1 MKNYPT
7 ERCDVIEFL
16 AARPSRCGDW
26 HMSQAYDEATRL
38 YALLAGLKIEA
49 GQGGDMSLVALC
61 DIATSGRVLDETDD
75 LLSQSDRADIA
86 GYDRE
91 RAIDRCLSVMMEAA
105 MTADR
110 CEAAR

>member
-7 ERCDVIEFL
+7 ERGAVIEFL
-16 AARPSRCGDW
+16 ADRPWPAAAWHLSR
-26 HMSQAYDEATRL
+26 AYDDATRL
-38 YALLAGLKIEA
+38 SALLSGLKIEA